1 MYAVVELKGHQYI
14 LQEGNTITVD
24 SIDLDEGAK
33 MTIDK
38 VLLAFDEKGEKVVV
52 GTPYITKAKVECV
65 VTTHQK
71 GEKMRIIKFKRKNRY
86 QRTIGF
92 RAHQSLLNI
101 KKIDING

>member
-1 MYAVVELKGHQYI
+1 
-14 LQEGNTITVD
+14 
-24 SIDLDEGAK
+24 